1 MDARTVNNLPP
12 AATHD
17 GAVRCLMAIE
27 LSKKSWIIAVNTPL
41 SDKISNYTVKDWT
54 ELRELIDK
62 VRTRV
67 GRELKRPVEVVS
79 CYEAGYDG
87 FWLHRLLEEN
97 GVRNYV
103 IDPASLQVDRRAR
116 RVKTDN
122 IDVTK
127 LLRSLMAYLRGEP
140 KVWSVVRIPTIA
152 EEDDRRLPASAI
164 ASSMSVSSTS
174 TVSRGLRCPGHLPLP
189 ASSVGPN
196 ETPAATTDG

>member
-12 AATHD
+12 AATDD
-17 GAVRCLMAIE
+17 GAVRCLMTIE
-27 LSKKSWIIAVNTPL
+27 LSKKSWIVAVNTPL
-41 SDKISNYTVKDWT
+41 SDKISKYTVKGWHGLL
-54 ELRELIDK
+54 EVIGK
-62 VRTRV
+62 IRTRV

-152 EEDDRRLPASAI
+152 EEDDRRLHRERDRLINERVQHVNRIKGYALSMASTI
-164 ASSMSVSSTS
+164 TS
-174 TVSRGLRCPGHLPLP
+174 LFGWI
-189 ASSVGPN
+189 
-196 ETPAATTDG
+196 E